1 MFMQDEQ
8 DMDEHEELQEQQMKD
23 TNQAL
28 IKMKSIMETI
38 EPILF
43 DIQDGTLK
51 RVAESNFKRGE
62 RRMKLDDETENQRTT
77 AMFNDEES
85 ALPKHQTM
93 AKHEVE
99 DEEAKEAWK
108 NLEHNSS
115 NRIVI
120 AASESSGVSSKER
133 NELCLEEKTE
143 SVSEA

>member
-1 MFMQDEQ
+1 
-8 DMDEHEELQEQQMKD
+8 MKD
-23 TNQAL
+23 TNRAL

-51 RVAESNFKRGE
+51 RVAESNFKRGD

-77 AMFNDEES
+77 AMFNEEES
-85 ALPKHQTM
+85 PQAKHQTM

-99 DEEAKEAWK
+99 EEEVKEARK
-108 NLEHNSS
+108 YLEQNSS
-115 NRIVI
+115 NRLVI

-133 NELCLEEKTE
+133 DELSLNERTE